1 MNILITGSN
10 GQLGNELRTSKT
22 TIPNAQF
29 FFTDVAELD
38 ITDEAKVLAYCED
51 NAINTIV
58 NCAAYT
64 AVDVA
69 EDEPEVAM
77 LINATAVANLAKAAK
92 KCDAKLIHVS
102 TDYVFD
108 GTAHEPY
115 RETAPTSPQSVYGD
129 TKLKGEQLLQ
139 AILPE
144 AIIVR
149 TSWLYSSFGNNFVKT
164 MIKFGT
170 ERGQLNVIFDQ
181 VGTPTY
187 AADLA
192 TAIIEM
198 INQDCKVS
206 GVFHFSNE
214 GVCSWYDFACSIINK
229 KAIPCTV
236 TPVESTEFPTKATR
250 PKYSVLNKKR
260 LKESYGITIPHWEDG
275 LDRCLQQMGE

>member
-10 GQLGNELRTSKT
+10 GQLGNELRTSE
-22 TIPNAQF
+22 TIISKATF

-38 ITDEAKVLAYCED
+38 ITDADKVMAYCKD
-51 NAINTIV
+51 KAIDVIV

-64 AVDVA
+64 AVDKA

-77 LINATAVANLAKAAK
+77 LINATAAANLAKAASS
-92 KCDAKLIHVS
+92 CGAKLIHVS

-108 GTAHEPY
+108 GQACEPY
-115 RETAPTSPQSVYGD
+115 RESDPTSPQSVYGH
-129 TKLKGEQLLQ
+129 TKLKGEQMVQ
-139 AILPE
+139 EILPE

-164 MIKFGT
+164 MMRFGV
-170 ERGQLNVIFDQ
+170 ERDQLTVIFDQ

-192 TAIIEM
+192 TSILEM
-198 INQDCKVS
+198 IKQDCKVS
-206 GVFHFSNE
+206 GIFHFSNE
-214 GVCSWYDFACSIINK
+214 GVCSWYDFACRIISKNDISCFVK
-229 KAIPCTV
+229 
-236 TPVESTEFPTKATR
+236 PVESTEFLTKATR

-260 LKESYGITIPHWEDG
+260 LKESYNIIIPHWEDG
-275 LDRCLQQMGE
+275 LDRCLQKMG